1 MNLRPDSAMYVALM
15 IVAGK
20 MARQVEAP
28 AVVFNASRACDEL
41 GVSRT
46 YPYVLASRI
55 EECLAPLFGRQPGRP
70 ILPAVVPS
78 GGERADLALTI
89 TLLRFQLEHPG
100 AVVQHN
106 GRRSYSPAF
115 RRLVLQ
121 QHDLLVPVQMG
132 EALFGSAAEVPIDTL
147 NDWLRSDRA
156 GLEEQVVQLADRH
169 RDLRP
174 PAEMSEGVR
183 VLFAELQRWEGSTR
197 DFIAHGT
204 AASGLTRAQVRR
216 VLQIMGVITPRHLKP
231 PRHRGSAEQMAPGAV
246 GVQDAKIIDIKL
258 MGSGRNDRRTVHMQ
272 ADQATQTITGHV
284 VVDDECAA
292 GGAAAF
298 EKSVHALGGTPPL
311 ALLVDNKPCYK
322 EERFRSGIEKTTMII
337 HSTKGRPQ
345 NNAVAEGG
353 VFSVF
358 EHAVGTITLD
368 DSSTEALVS
377 SAVSEVFRAYGA
389 ARNTTP
395 CAEFG
400 GQSRQ
405 TVLQSYRPSFERQQ
419 RDLEFLRK
427 LKARHE
433 RKYPTFEDE
442 RSRALLDEGFARW
455 HLLEKDPTG
464 SLRRYLS
471 YCSPAAVKLGLAV
484 FAAKMGRG
492 VLDERHNHRYLA
504 KLIRTFQEEEDLRA
518 AEDELLKLCNVDL
531 RWWTNHEEEAYRNLL
546 AAMPDHAQRAS
557 QIAER
562 AAFQSLPIAA
572 AFWRAKLKAEVALH
586 PEIASHVRRHVT
598 RLYEGDFNVR
608 LDLLAGISD
617 AEMAA

>member
-1 MNLRPDSAMYVALM
+1 MYVALM

-28 AVVFNASRACDEL
+28 AVVFNASRACDKL

-46 YPYVLASRI
+46 YPYLLASRV

-70 ILPAVVPS
+70 VSPTALPP
-78 GGERADLALTI
+78 GGDRVDLALTI

-106 GRRSYSPAF
+106 GRKSYSPRF
-115 RRLVLQ
+115 RRLVLE
-121 QHDLLVPVQMG
+121 QHDLLVPARVD
-132 EALFGSAAEVPIDTL
+132 EALFGAAAEIPIDTL
-147 NDWLRSDRA
+147 NDWLKSDRA
-156 GLEEQVVQLADRH
+156 GLEEEVAQAADRF
-169 RDLRP
+169 RDLRL
-174 PAEMSEGVR
+174 PAEMSEAVR
-183 VLFAELQRWEGSTR
+183 VLVAELQRWEGSTR
-197 DFIAHGT
+197 DFIMHG
-204 AASGLTRAQVRR
+204 AAVSGLTRTQMRR
-216 VLQIMGVITPRHLKP
+216 VLQIIGVITPHPGKP
-231 PRHRGSAEQMAPGAV
+231 PRHRGSTEQMAPGAV

-258 MGSGRNDRRTVHMQ
+258 TGSGQHDKRTVHMQ
-272 ADQATQTITGHV
+272 ADQATQAITGHV
-284 VVDDECAA
+284 VVSDECAA
-292 GGAAAF
+292 GGAKAF
-298 EKSVHALGGTPPL
+298 EKSVHTLGGTPPL
-311 ALLVDNKPCYK
+311 ALLVDNKPCYS
-322 EERFRSGIEKTTMII
+322 EEKFRSDIEKTTMIL

-358 EHAVGTITLD
+358 ERAVGTITLD

-377 SAVSEVFRAYGA
+377 SAVSEVFRAYSA

-400 GQSRQ
+400 GLSRQ

-419 RDLEFLRK
+419 RDLDFLRK

-442 RSRALLDEGFARW
+442 RSRALLDDGFARW
-455 HLLEKDPTG
+455 HLLVKDPTG

-492 VLDERHNHRYLA
+492 VLDERLNHRYLS

-518 AEDELLKLCNVDL
+518 AEDELLKLCKVDL
-531 RWWTNHEEEAYRNLL
+531 RWWTNHEEEAYRQMLTEF
-546 AAMPDHAQRAS
+546 PDHAQRTS

-586 PEIASHVRRHVT
+586 PEVAPHVRRHIT
-598 RLYEGDFNVR
+598 RLYEGDVNVR